1 MNSEEVPAVVQKIS
15 VSPDVPISSVSPAA
29 EVLSSFGT
37 FGIIQIDIIPRRSGE
52 DRMEAFPLPGRVHP
66 PEGPQLFTEEREVR
80 TMTKRNEAQLH
91 AKPADCGVCME

>member
-1 MNSEEVPAVVQKIS
+1 MNSEEAPAVVQKIS
-15 VSPDVPISSVSPAA
+15 VSPDVPIFPVSPAA

-37 FGIIQIDIIPRRSGE
+37 FGIIQIDIIPRRPGA